1 VPGLPRVAV
10 LLLASFGA
18 AGCGGGGDGG
28 GSKQV
33 GGSSPK
39 AQIAKYLFAF
49 NRGDGSSACATLTP
63 QARAGVSHL
72 SDLIKSPDCEGAI
85 RELSRTSEHLRAPRV
100 SVRIT
105 GDRAIARIKNTHPP
119 YQSDVLLTRHDG
131 EWRIAYP
138 PALLER
144 YKTPPGIPSDLPGG
158 RKKKSG

>member
-18 AGCGGGGDGG
+18 AGCGGADGG
-28 GSKQV
+28 ASKLV

-39 AQIAKYLFAF
+39 AQISNYLVAF
-49 NRGDGSSACATLTP
+49 NRGDGPSACAALTP
-63 QARAGVSHL
+63 TARAGVPHL
-72 SDLIKSPDCEGAI
+72 SNRIKAPDCEGAI
-85 RELSRTSEHLRAPRV
+85 LELSQTSEHLRTPRV
-100 SVRIT
+100 SVRVQ
-105 GDRAIARIKNTHPP
+105 GDRAIATIKSTRPP
-119 YQSDVLLTRHDG
+119 YQSDVLLTRQDG

-158 RKKKSG
+158 GKKKSG